1 MTARQHPLIL
11 TAPCLRMSK
20 LKDAGPTVAVR
31 IKMCGTKE
39 EVATAMVNPF
49 HAQQGGSFNL
59 GKALKKTGKA
69 VAKVLKERRPRR
81 LGSLRNQRPG
91 LQGRPHCKGLAIGV
105 ARYVSAASGAAILAE
120 TVTGQPEVVALGA
133 AGKAA
138 SKLAGAGGEK
148 QPMKPARC
156 RLSQDPTQI

>member
-11 TAPCLRMSK
+11 TGTCLRMSK

-31 IKMCGTKE
+31 IKACGEKQE
-39 EVATAMVNPF
+39 IATTMVNPF

-69 VAKVLKERRPRR
+69 VAKGAKAAAP
-81 LGSLRNQRPG
+81 
-91 LQGRPHCKGLAIGV
+91 
-105 ARYVSAASGAAILAE
+105 YVSAASGAAILAG
-120 TVTGQPEVVALGA
+120 TVTGQPEVGA

-138 SKLAGAGGEK
+138 SKLAGAGGGE
-148 QPMKPARC
+148 PMKPARY

>member
-11 TAPCLRMSK
+11 TGTCLRMSK

-31 IKMCGTKE
+31 IKVCGEKQEIVT
-39 EVATAMVNPF
+39 TMVNPF

-69 VAKVLKERRPRR
+69 VAKGAKAAAP
-81 LGSLRNQRPG
+81 
-91 LQGRPHCKGLAIGV
+91 
-105 ARYVSAASGAAILAE
+105 YVSAASDATILAGAL
-120 TVTGQPEVVALGA
+120 TGQPEVVALGT

-138 SKLAGAGGEK
+138 SKLAGAGK
-148 QPMKPARC
+148 KKPMKPSRY

>member
-11 TAPCLRMSK
+11 TGTCLRMSK

-31 IKMCGTKE
+31 IKMCGPKE
-39 EVATAMVNPF
+39 EIITTMINPF

-59 GKALKKTGKA
+59 GKTLKKTGKA
-69 VAKVLKERRPRR
+69 ITKGAKAAAP
-81 LGSLRNQRPG
+81 
-91 LQGRPHCKGLAIGV
+91 
-105 ARYVSAASGAAILAE
+105 YVSAASDAAILAG
-120 TVTGQPEVVALGA
+120 TLTGQPEIVAIGA

-138 SKLAGAGGEK
+138 SKLAGGAK
-148 QPMKPARC
+148 KKAPMKPARY

>member
-11 TAPCLRMSK
+11 TGTCLRMSK
-20 LKDAGPTVAVR
+20 LKDAGPTVSVR
-31 IKMCGTKE
+31 IKVCGEKQEIVT
-39 EVATAMVNPF
+39 TMINPY

-69 VAKVLKERRPRR
+69 VAKVTKAAAP
-81 LGSLRNQRPG
+81 
-91 LQGRPHCKGLAIGV
+91 
-105 ARYVSAASGAAILAE
+105 YVSAASGATILAG

-138 SKLAGAGGEK
+138 SKLAGAGGGE
-148 QPMKPARC
+148 QPMKPARY

>member
-11 TAPCLRMSK
+11 TGTCLRMSK

-39 EVATAMVNPF
+39 ELVTTMVNPF

-59 GKALKKTGKA
+59 GKVLKK
-69 VAKVLKERRPRR
+69 VAKGAKAAAP
-81 LGSLRNQRPG
+81 
-91 LQGRPHCKGLAIGV
+91 
-105 ARYVSAASGAAILAE
+105 YVSAASGAAILAGAL
-120 TVTGQPEVVALGA
+120 TGQPEVVALGT

-138 SKLAGAGGEK
+138 SKLAGAGKKK
-148 QPMKPARC
+148 QPMKPARY

>member
-11 TAPCLRMSK
+11 TGTCLRMSK

-31 IKMCGTKE
+31 IKMCGSKE
-39 EVATAMVNPF
+39 EIITTMINPF

-69 VAKVLKERRPRR
+69 VAKGAKNAAPF
-81 LGSLRNQRPG
+81 
-91 LQGRPHCKGLAIGV
+91 
-105 ARYVSAASGAAILAE
+105 VSAASDAAILAG
-120 TVTGQPEVVALGA
+120 TLTGQPEIVAVGA

-138 SKLAGAGGEK
+138 SKLAGGAK
-148 QPMKPARC
+148 KKAPMKPARY

>member
-1 MTARQHPLIL
+1 MAARQHPLIL
-11 TAPCLRMSK
+11 NGTCPRMSK
-20 LKDAGPTVAVR
+20 LKDTGPTAAVR

-39 EVATAMVNPF
+39 ELATAMVNPF

-59 GKALKKTGKA
+59 GKALKK
-69 VAKVLKERRPRR
+69 VAKGAKAAAP
-81 LGSLRNQRPG
+81 
-91 LQGRPHCKGLAIGV
+91 
-105 ARYVSAASGAAILAE
+105 YVSAASGAAILAG

-138 SKLAGAGGEK
+138 SKLAGGAK
-148 QPMKPARC
+148 KKPPMKPARY

>member
-11 TAPCLRMSK
+11 TGTCLRMSK

-31 IKMCGTKE
+31 IKVCGTKE
-39 EVATAMVNPF
+39 EVVTTMINPF
-49 HAQQGGSFNL
+49 HAQQGNGFNL

-69 VAKVLKERRPRR
+69 IAKGAKEAAP
-81 LGSLRNQRPG
+81 
-91 LQGRPHCKGLAIGV
+91 
-105 ARYVSAASGAAILAE
+105 YVSAASDAAILAG

-138 SKLAGAGGEK
+138 SKLAGAGATKKK
-148 QPMKPARC
+148 QPMKPARY
-156 RLSQDPTQI
+156 RLSQDPTKI

>member
-11 TAPCLRMSK
+11 TGTCLRMSK

-31 IKMCGTKE
+31 IKVCGQKQEIVT
-39 EVATAMVNPF
+39 TMVNPF

-69 VAKVLKERRPRR
+69 VAKGAKAAAP
-81 LGSLRNQRPG
+81 
-91 LQGRPHCKGLAIGV
+91 
-105 ARYVSAASGAAILAE
+105 YVSAASDAAILAG

-138 SKLAGAGGEK
+138 SKLAGGAK
-148 QPMKPARC
+148 KKPPMKPCLLYTSDAA
-156 RLSQDPTQI
+156 DE

>member
-1 MTARQHPLIL
+1 
-11 TAPCLRMSK
+11 MSK

-39 EVATAMVNPF
+39 ELVTTMVNPF

-69 VAKVLKERRPRR
+69 VAKGAKAAAP
-81 LGSLRNQRPG
+81 
-91 LQGRPHCKGLAIGV
+91 
-105 ARYVSAASGAAILAE
+105 YVSAASGAAILAGAL
-120 TVTGQPEVVALGA
+120 TGQPEVVALGT

-138 SKLAGAGGEK
+138 SKLAGGAK
-148 QPMKPARC
+148 KKPPMKPARC
-156 RLSQDPTQI
+156 RLSQDPTEI

>member
-11 TAPCLRMSK
+11 TGTCLRMSK
-20 LKDAGPTVAVR
+20 LKDAAPTVAVR

-39 EVATAMVNPF
+39 ELVTTMVNPF

-59 GKALKKTGKA
+59 GKALKK
-69 VAKVLKERRPRR
+69 VAKGAKAAAP
-81 LGSLRNQRPG
+81 
-91 LQGRPHCKGLAIGV
+91 
-105 ARYVSAASGAAILAE
+105 YVSAASDAAILAG

-138 SKLAGAGGEK
+138 SKLAGAGKKK
-148 QPMKPARC
+148 QPMKPARY

>member
-11 TAPCLRMSK
+11 TGTCLRMSK

-31 IKMCGTKE
+31 IKMCGSKE
-39 EVATAMVNPF
+39 EIITTMINPF

-59 GKALKKTGKA
+59 GKTLKKTGKA
-69 VAKVLKERRPRR
+69 ITKGAKAAAP
-81 LGSLRNQRPG
+81 
-91 LQGRPHCKGLAIGV
+91 
-105 ARYVSAASGAAILAE
+105 YVSAASDAAILAG
-120 TVTGQPEVVALGA
+120 TLTGQPEIVAIGA

-138 SKLAGAGGEK
+138 SKLAGGAKKK
-148 QPMKPARC
+148 QPMKPARY

>member
-11 TAPCLRMSK
+11 TGTCLRMSK

-31 IKMCGTKE
+31 IKMCGSKE
-39 EVATAMVNPF
+39 EIITTMINPF

-59 GKALKKTGKA
+59 GKALKKAGKT
-69 VAKVLKERRPRR
+69 VAKGAKAAAP
-81 LGSLRNQRPG
+81 
-91 LQGRPHCKGLAIGV
+91 
-105 ARYVSAASGAAILAE
+105 YVSAASDAAILAG
-120 TVTGQPEVVALGA
+120 TLTGQPEIVAVGA

-138 SKLAGAGGEK
+138 SKLAGGAK
-148 QPMKPARC
+148 KKAPMKPARY

>member
-11 TAPCLRMSK
+11 TGTCLRMSK

-31 IKMCGTKE
+31 IKVCGEKQGIVTP
-39 EVATAMVNPF
+39 MVNPF

-59 GKALKKTGKA
+59 GKALKK
-69 VAKVLKERRPRR
+69 VAKGAKAAAP
-81 LGSLRNQRPG
+81 
-91 LQGRPHCKGLAIGV
+91 
-105 ARYVSAASGAAILAE
+105 YVSAASGVAILAG

-138 SKLAGAGGEK
+138 SKLAGAGGKK
-148 QPMKPARC
+148 QPMKPARY

>member
-11 TAPCLRMSK
+11 TGTCLRMSK

-31 IKMCGTKE
+31 IKVCGEKQEIVT
-39 EVATAMVNPF
+39 TMVNPF

-59 GKALKKTGKA
+59 GKVLKK
-69 VAKVLKERRPRR
+69 VAKGAKAAAP
-81 LGSLRNQRPG
+81 
-91 LQGRPHCKGLAIGV
+91 
-105 ARYVSAASGAAILAE
+105 YVSAASGAAILAG
-120 TVTGQPEVVALGA
+120 TVTGPVTGRPEVVALGT

-138 SKLAGAGGEK
+138 SKLAGGAKKK
-148 QPMKPARC
+148 QPMKPARY

>member
-11 TAPCLRMSK
+11 TGTCLRMSK
-20 LKDAGPTVAVR
+20 RKDAGPTVAVR
-31 IKMCGTKE
+31 IKVCGEKQEIVT
-39 EVATAMVNPF
+39 TMVNPF

-59 GKALKKTGKA
+59 GKALKK
-69 VAKVLKERRPRR
+69 VAKGAKAAAP
-81 LGSLRNQRPG
+81 
-91 LQGRPHCKGLAIGV
+91 
-105 ARYVSAASGAAILAE
+105 YVPAASDAAILAG

-138 SKLAGAGGEK
+138 SKLAGGAKKK

-156 RLSQDPTQI
+156 RLSQNPTQI